1 MILAMK
7 QRMES
12 FRQSVISKFAK
23 IVFRVSETFSYLR
36 ARFAGGKKRWAKFIE
51 WVRSQKMNLDKFAL
65 RWNLRWY
72 KYFFGNCIIAITAT
86 SFGFVLGCLL
96 TIMVYDDGLERVTD
110 LYNYFKNPPRR

>member
-1 MILAMK
+1 MVGKMKMKLINLRKRIMGDLAK
-7 QRMES
+7 
-12 FRQSVISKFAK
+12 V
-23 IVFRVSETFSYLR
+23 VFRVSEVLSYLR
-36 ARFAGGKKRWAKFIE
+36 SCFMGGKKRWAKLVE

-72 KYFFGNCIIAITAT
+72 KYFFGNCIIAVTAT